1 MRVECKILFNFVNR
15 SEEYVILRHDRE
27 LFKYFS
33 QLLHDGCSGN
43 LNSLSPNIFI

>member
-1 MRVECKILFNFVNR
+1 MRVECKILFNSVNR

-33 QLLHDGCSGN
+33 QLLHDGSGN